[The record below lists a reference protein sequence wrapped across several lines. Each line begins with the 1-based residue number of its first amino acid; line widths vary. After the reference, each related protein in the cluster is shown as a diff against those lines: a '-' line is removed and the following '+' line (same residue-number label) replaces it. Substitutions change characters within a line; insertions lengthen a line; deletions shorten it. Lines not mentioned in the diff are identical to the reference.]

1 MSEAADWLLI
11 LPLLIPLISA
21 MLCLFFRND
30 VEVQKRVSLTAM
42 IVLLGASVA
51 LLQHCLTGDIHT
63 VSVGGW
69 QGPFGIV
76 LVGDLL
82 SSIILLACS
91 VVSLAVMSYG
101 VAQLPERETRRFFY
115 PLALLLI
122 LGVNGS
128 LLTGDLFNLYVWFE
142 VMLLASFVLL
152 ALGRRKDQLEGALK
166 YVTLNLVASLIFL
179 SAVGI
184 LYGKL
189 GTLNMADLAAKLA
202 VEQDSFLVDSS
213 AVLLLVAFGIKA
225 ALFPF
230 FFWLPASYHTP
241 AVTISALFA
250 GLLTKV
256 GVYAILRVFTLI
268 FDIQAGHL
276 HTLLVWIAGLTMVVG
291 VLGAAAH
298 FEIKRILS
306 FHIVSQIGYMIMGI
320 TFLTP
325 LALGGVIFFVVHNMI
340 AKTNLFLIAGIIEK
354 RCGTTDLKKTG
365 GLFTT
370 APGLSALFLI
380 SAIALAGLPPLSG
393 FWAKFTLV
401 KAGFEVEAYWIVGIS
416 LAVGI
421 MTLFSMTKIWA
432 EAFWKSKPETG
443 SESASAEDTPEASVS
458 APVFISRWMQVPV
471 VAFAVIAV
479 CMGLFS
485 EPFLHAMTMAG
496 EQLLNP
502 QGYIDAVLQPTG
514 GHL

>member
-1 MSEAADWLLI
+1 MSAPTDWLLI

-21 MLCLFFRND
+21 TLCLFFRND
-30 VEVQKRVSLTAM
+30 LEVQQRVSLLAVILLTVSSA
-42 IVLLGASVA
+42 VLLNVSLGGEILA
-51 LLQHCLTGDIHT
+51 I
-63 VSVGGW
+63 SVGGW

-76 LVGDLL
+76 LVGDVL
-82 SSIILLACS
+82 SAIMLTACS
-91 VVSLAVMSYG
+91 GVSLAVVAYG
-101 VAQLPERETRRFFY
+101 MGQLPELESRRFFY

-128 LLTGDLFNLYVWFE
+128 ILTGDLFNLYVWFE

-189 GTLNMADLAAKLA
+189 GTLNMADLATKLA
-202 VEQDSFLVDSS
+202 MEQDSFLVNSS

-241 AVTISALFA
+241 TVTISALFA

-268 FDIQAGHL
+268 FDIQTGHL
-276 HTLLVWIAGLTMVVG
+276 HTMLVWIAGFTMVVG

-298 FEIKRILS
+298 FEMKRILS

-325 LALGGVIFFVVHNMI
+325 LALGGVIFFIVHNMV
-340 AKTNLFLIAGIIEK
+340 AKTNLFLIAGIVEK
-354 RCGTTDLKKTG
+354 KCGSTDLNKTG
-365 GLFTT
+365 GLFAS
-370 APGLSALFLI
+370 APALAALFLI

-401 KAGFEVEAYWIVGIS
+401 KAGFEVGSFWIVGVS

-432 EAFWKSKPETG
+432 EAFWKSAPESEESTETSEADTKP
-443 SESASAEDTPEASVS
+443 VS
-458 APVFISRWMQVPV
+458 SWLMTPV
-471 VAFAVIAV
+471 VIFAGIAA
-479 CMGLFS
+479 CMGLFG
-485 EPFLHAMTMAG
+485 EPFLRAMTLAG

-502 QGYIDAVLQPTG
+502 QGYIDAVLNPTG
-514 GHL
+514 GGR

>member
-1 MSEAADWLLI
+1 MNNTADWCLI
-11 LPLLIPLISA
+11 LPLLIPLVSA
-21 MLCLFFRND
+21 TLCLFFRVD
-30 VEVQKRVSLTAM
+30 LEVQRRVSLAAM
-42 IVLLGASVA
+42 ILLTVASAMLLGQT
-51 LLQHCLTGDIHT
+51 LGGEIHA

-82 SSIILLACS
+82 SSIMLMACS
-91 VVSLAVMSYG
+91 AVSLAVMAYG
-101 VAQLPERETRRFFY
+101 VGQLPELESRRFFH
-115 PLALLLI
+115 PLALLLV

-128 LLTGDLFNLYVWFE
+128 ILTGDLFNLYVWFE

-202 VEQDSFLVDSS
+202 EEQDSFLVNSS

-268 FDIQAGHL
+268 FDIQTGHL
-276 HTLLVWIAGLTMVVG
+276 QTVLVWIAGFTMVVG

-325 LALGGVIFFVVHNMI
+325 LALGGVIFFIVHNMV
-340 AKTNLFLIAGIIEK
+340 AKTNLFLIAGIVEK
-354 RCGTTDLKKTG
+354 KCGTTDLNRTG
-365 GLFTT
+365 GLFAQ
-370 APGLSALFLI
+370 APGLSALFLV

-401 KAGFEVEAYWIVGIS
+401 KAGFEVEAFWIVGIS

-432 EAFWKSKPETG
+432 EAFWKSAPEDVLDDTT
-443 SESASAEDTPEASVS
+443 ASQP
-458 APVFISRWMQVPV
+458 ISSWLMTPV
-471 VAFAVIAV
+471 VIFAAV
-479 CMGLFS
+479 AACMGLFA
-485 EPFLHAMTMAG
+485 EPFLNTMTLAG
-496 EQLLNP
+496 EQLLEPRAYIEAVLNP
-502 QGYIDAVLQPTG
+502 QGGKQ
-514 GHL
+514 